1 MEEETT
7 GRGGEFELGDART
20 ASAVDLTGLNAC
32 EMAELLD
39 RIPGARERLEL
50 GIQDARE
57 DRTIPLDH
65 L

>member
-7 GRGGEFELGDART
+7 GGRGQLELGDARS
-20 ASAVDLTGLNAC
+20 ASAVDLTGLDAC
-32 EMAELLD
+32 KMAELLD
-39 RIPGARERLEL
+39 RIPGARERVEL

-57 DRTIPLDH
+57 DRTIPLDD